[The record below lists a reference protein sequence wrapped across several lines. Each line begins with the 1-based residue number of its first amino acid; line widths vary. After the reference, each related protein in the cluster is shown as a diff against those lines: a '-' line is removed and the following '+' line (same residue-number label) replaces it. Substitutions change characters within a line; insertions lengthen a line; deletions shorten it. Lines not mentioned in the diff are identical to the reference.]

1 MGKQASPSQQRRY
14 LGAPT
19 PKSGKKSKVLSVF
32 SKIPKRNAD
41 SSQQNENVDGGDCN
55 LMTPQE
61 RMKLARAFHAMEE
74 ERLLRETKPIDLSLA
89 EDVMRVLRT
98 TRNDNEFVKDEESS
112 LSLSSD
118 SDSDDDESVDIN

>member
-1 MGKQASPSQQRRY
+1 MLFRS
-14 LGAPT
+14 
-19 PKSGKKSKVLSVF
+19 
-32 SKIPKRNAD
+32 
-41 SSQQNENVDGGDCN
+41 
-55 LMTPQE
+55 
-61 RMKLARAFHAMEE
+61 MKLARAFHAMEE